1 MARLV
6 REEQILSGE
15 TVEGKTWEVDPGD
28 LVLVESGWGKIGY
41 TLAVVD
47 EVSDG
52 GDRFSLLLPAFRL
65 SFFDDLGTDLPTL
78 ARIGKYDTQRKS
90 RATAD
95 ITRGPRNI
103 AQRLREIN
111 PLYEPYASKIENMR
125 EPYLKNPKR
134 AFPLPT

>member
-1 MARLV
+1 MTKII
-6 REEQILSGE
+6 REEQILSGK

-52 GDRFSLLLPAFRL
+52 GDRFSLLMPGFRL
-65 SFFDDLGTDLPTL
+65 SFFDDLGVSLPTL
-78 ARIGKYDTQRKS
+78 ARIGKYDTHRKS
-90 RATAD
+90 RATGD

-125 EPYLKNPKR
+125 EPYLKNTKKS
-134 AFPLPT
+134 FPLST